1 MNKTHA
7 ARWPVAFLI
16 TVTALLAL
24 QLSAS
29 VAEAR
34 NKRLTGGSLLNVRLK
49 PSSVKAAARAATS
62 CNRCAV
68 NVSAKGRNLR
78 AGRKANQAKVARCR
92 LKGQVNP
99 RIARNYNKALTEIK
113 RAGYNPAITS
123 TWRSQEEQARLYN
136 CTRNRRCR
144 RANPGL
150 YGARPPGTSLHEAGL
165 AVDVS
170 GIATGRRGSRR
181 LTPRGRK
188 IVSIMRKNGF
198 NWRYGLADPAHFEAD
213 PRRAGYRNLNQA
225 IKRSKPRCS
234 VNIASDV
241 KASRKRSNAR
251 NVSLRKASNL
261 SARSKAARPS

>member
-7 ARWPVAFLI
+7 APWPVAFLI
-16 TVTALLAL
+16 IVTALLAL

-34 NKRLTGGSLLNVRLK
+34 SKRVTGGSLLSVRVK
-49 PSSVKAAARAATS
+49 SSSAKAAARAVTS

-68 NVSAKGRNLR
+68 NVSAKGRHLR
-78 AGRKANQAKVARCR
+78 AGKKAKQAKAARCQ

-99 RIARNYNKALTEIK
+99 RIARNYNRALTEIR

-123 TWRSQEEQARLYN
+123 TWRSQEDQARLYN

-170 GIATGRRGSRR
+170 GIASGRRGARR
-181 LTPRGRK
+181 LTPRGRR
-188 IVSIMRKNGF
+188 IVSIMKKNGF

-225 IKRSKPRCS
+225 IKHSKPRCS
-234 VNIASDV
+234 VNIASNI
-241 KASRKRSNAR
+241 KASRKRASAR
-251 NVSLRKASNL
+251 NVSVRKATNL